1 MINRPGY
8 MRDWSM
14 FKRAPD
20 GSPLLDENRKR
31 LLAELIL
38 SPAQ

>member
-1 MINRPGY
+1 MINKPIN

-14 FKRAPD
+14 FKREPD
-20 GSPLLDENRKR
+20 GPPLLDENRKR